1 VQVDETYGSNTYS
14 TTYGSYGDTDYRYE
28 MEGDRKYDDDYDKSS
43 LGEMGYQ
50 SQEFDDNG
58 ELVNSEDD
66 YVEDDY
72 TDDSFDGSDDEF

>member
-1 VQVDETYGSNTYS
+1 MRN
-14 TTYGSYGDTDYRYE
+14 GD
-28 MEGDRKYDDDYDKSS
+28 DKGS

>member
-1 VQVDETYGSNTYS
+1 MVS
-14 TTYGSYGDTDYRYE
+14 
-28 MEGDRKYDDDYDKSS
+28 
-43 LGEMGYQ
+43 
-50 SQEFDDNG
+50 

>member
-1 VQVDETYGSNTYS
+1 MSA
-14 TTYGSYGDTDYRYE
+14 
-28 MEGDRKYDDDYDKSS
+28 
-43 LGEMGYQ
+43 

-66 YVEDDY
+66 DYVDDDY

>member
-1 VQVDETYGSNTYS
+1 M
-14 TTYGSYGDTDYRYE
+14 RWR
-28 MEGDRKYDDDYDKSS
+28 GDRKYDDDYDKGS

>member
-1 VQVDETYGSNTYS
+1 MLFRS
-14 TTYGSYGDTDYRYE
+14 
-28 MEGDRKYDDDYDKSS
+28 
-43 LGEMGYQ
+43 GYQ

-66 YVEDDY
+66 DYVDDDY

>member
-1 VQVDETYGSNTYS
+1 
-14 TTYGSYGDTDYRYE
+14 
-28 MEGDRKYDDDYDKSS
+28 
-43 LGEMGYQ
+43 MGYQ

-66 YVEDDY
+66 DYVDDDY

>member
-1 VQVDETYGSNTYS
+1 MA
-14 TTYGSYGDTDYRYE
+14 RW
-28 MEGDRKYDDDYDKSS
+28 
-43 LGEMGYQ
+43 GYQ

-66 YVEDDY
+66 DYVDDDY

>member
-1 VQVDETYGSNTYS
+1 MENMEKMIVTEYGRPIMMQKVKEFAQRSIFLEDERVIPYAVFA
-14 TTYGSYGDTDYRYE
+14 
-28 MEGDRKYDDDYDKSS
+28 
-43 LGEMGYQ
+43 LL
-50 SQEFDDNG
+50 DNG